1 MKIALA
7 VLLVIHGVAHLVGF
21 TVPWGLT
28 VLEEMPYRTTL
39 LAGRVDVGDAGI
51 RLVGGLWLVMSL
63 AFGIAAV
70 AVLAGAEWWSRLTLW
85 AVILSM
91 LMCVIG
97 WPGSRFGLLVNLLI
111 LVVLLVG
118 TRSGWLP
125 GPLPGGEL

>member
-7 VLLVIHGVAHLVGF
+7 VLLVVHAVAHLVGF

-39 LAGRVDVGDAGI
+39 LGGRVDVGDAGI
-51 RLVGGLWLVMSL
+51 RLVGALWLVMSV
-63 AFGIAAV
+63 AFGIAAI
-70 AVLAGAEWWSRLTLW
+70 AVLTGVEWWSRLTLW
-85 AVILSM
+85 AVILSL

-97 WPGSRFGLLVNLLI
+97 WPDSRFGLLVNLLI

-118 TRSGWLP
+118 IRYGWLR
-125 GPLPGGEL
+125 GPMPGGQL